1 MQIAGMLKTR
11 REVEIIIDTDNVLKL
26 LNCKWEHTSMSLDPY
41 ASDASC
47 REDTGLNAEELSR
60 AGMNRLYSYHTVRII
75 AC

>member
-1 MQIAGMLKTR
+1 
-11 REVEIIIDTDNVLKL
+11 
-26 LNCKWEHTSMSLDPY
+26 MSLDPH

-60 AGMNRLYSYHTVRII
+60 AGINRPYSYHTVRII